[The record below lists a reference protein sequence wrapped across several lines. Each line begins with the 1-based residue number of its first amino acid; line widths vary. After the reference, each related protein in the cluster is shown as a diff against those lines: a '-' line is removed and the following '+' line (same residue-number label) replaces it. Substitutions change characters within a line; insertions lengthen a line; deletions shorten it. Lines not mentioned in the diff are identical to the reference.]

1 MLPRNYDVIIIGAG
15 YTGLAAAASLLENR
29 YNVLVIEPEPGLSQ
43 YTYYAGLGDKAYIDD
58 SVVDF
63 LTKSGVKIFSDND
76 KKWIRPLEYIVKL
89 SSRILDLDGEI
100 IVNTDLEPLF
110 SPSGTGITIAGII
123 IRELNEHMLSDKEII
138 GSRIIVDATANG
150 YLTGMVLDR
159 LKIGVVSEG
168 LGPTIPG
175 SQELVE
181 RTYWL
186 IPGFIV
192 AGMSAAMIYG
202 CSQPWPYVSPLI
214 QSGIRASEL
223 VRTGYNGCVS
233 NPLPPNVI

>member
-1 MLPRNYDVIIIGAG
+1 MLSRNYDVIVIGAG
-15 YTGLAAAASLLENR
+15 YTGLAAAASLLEDNH
-29 YNVLVIEPEPGLSQ
+29 NVLVIEPEPGLSQ
-43 YTYYAGLGDKAYIDD
+43 HTYYAGLCGKAYIDD
-58 SVVDF
+58 RVVDF
-63 LTKSGVKIFSDND
+63 LERSRVKIFNDND

-89 SSRILDLDGEI
+89 SSRILDLGGEI

-123 IRELNEHMLSDKEII
+123 IRELNEQMLSDKEII

-150 YLTGMVLDR
+150 YLTGIVLDR
-159 LKIGVVSEG
+159 LKISVVSEG

-175 SQELVE
+175 SEELVE
-181 RTYWL
+181 RTHWL

-202 CSQPWPYVSPLI
+202 CSQPWPYISPLI
-214 QSGIRASEL
+214 QSGIKASEL
-223 VRTGYNGCVS
+223 VRTGYNGYVS

>member
-1 MLPRNYDVIIIGAG
+1 MLSRNYDVIIIGAG
-15 YTGLAAAASLLENR
+15 YTGLAAATSLLENK

-43 YTYYAGLGDKAYIDD
+43 YNYYAGLGDKAYIDD
-58 SVVDF
+58 SVIDF
-63 LTKSGVKIFSDND
+63 LTKSGVKVFSDND

-89 SSRILDLDGEI
+89 SSRILDLGGEI
-100 IVNTDLEPLF
+100 IVNTDLEPMF
-110 SPSGTGITIAGII
+110 SPSETGIVMKGII
-123 IRELNEHMLSDKEII
+123 IREPDEHMFGDKEII
-138 GSRIIVDATANG
+138 GSRIVVDATANG
-150 YLTGMVLDR
+150 YLTSLVLDR
-159 LKIGVVSEG
+159 LKISVVSEG
-168 LGPTIPG
+168 LGPIIPG

-192 AGMSAAMIYG
+192 AGISAAMIYG

-214 QSGIRASEL
+214 LSGLRVFEL
-223 VRTGYNGCVS
+223 VRTGYSGYVS

>member
-1 MLPRNYDVIIIGAG
+1 MLSRNYDVIIIGAG
-15 YTGLAAAASLLENR
+15 YTGLAAATSLLENK

-63 LTKSGVKIFSDND
+63 LTKSGVKVFSDND

-89 SSRILDLDGEI
+89 SSRILDLGGEI
-100 IVNTDLEPLF
+100 IINTDLEPLF
-110 SPSGTGITIAGII
+110 SPSEIGITISGLI

-138 GSRIIVDATANG
+138 GSRIVVDATANG
-150 YLTGMVLDR
+150 YLTSMMLER

-168 LGPTIPG
+168 LGPIIPG
-175 SQELVE
+175 SRELVE

-214 QSGIRASEL
+214 LSGLKISKL
-223 VRTGYNGCVS
+223 VRTGYNGYAS
-233 NPLPPNVI
+233 SPLPPNVI